1 MIKVFRNHVCLCA
14 CTTAILS
21 LLQNGGV
28 VYASAEE
35 RLNRSSYGLS
45 VSDIGADIYVLP
57 IVSPISNRNY
67 LISSVEGH
75 PIMPP
80 HISSVEPSSPISA
93 LPNDN
98 VISGKGGY
106 SGHLSGSNVHKPPLK
121 GQSGD
126 NYSPPNKI
134 NIGNN
139 DDGIRG
145 GSDYRE
151 LSGVDGENGR
161 QENIDNSVRD
171 ADSDKRGVNPGF
183 YYYSGLYYICDNC
196 GEARIDNKS
205 YKITNENASNYPAD
219 PTAITVKQRG
229 TRVEG
234 ENVTVSSDV
243 LGRSFLRGVAVS
255 DNGKIVLINPTL
267 RNTKL
272 ALFANDGIIEVKQ
285 GRIEESDRAVEAIGN
300 SLVILE
306 NTNINTSG
314 GPTSLLSYSG
324 AEIGV
329 EGGKINFVDSH
340 GVSAMLGGKVF
351 LDGVTVTGKGKKG
364 KNHAVF
370 LMDEGGGV
378 EFKGGNIKAEGVHGI
393 LLKNSLKPLYSAPER
408 SEEESDTEDA
418 VGDLSN
424 NFYVTEANFKSSSVT
439 VKGEGSYG
447 IYFQGEKPWSE
458 GRDKKEETSLEDEKA
473 PPRLEVVNFDT
484 TEFSVLDDTAL
495 YGENVISGAVSLM
508 KSTLRSENFL
518 LKAEKGASITVLAD
532 GSTLGGRAHVDK
544 DSNAELYLG
553 DSTWI
558 LPQKLQRD
566 QQEDASNSSIS
577 LVSLMGKSS
586 IHFKRQE
593 SSSVNDYQTLRI
605 GKGKGEVYKAR
616 DGASIFL
623 HSYLDK
629 GGDLGQQKTDR
640 VLIHGDVSGKTM
652 LRVHAVAGS
661 PGGYTGKGGN
671 EEGISVIQV
680 SGEAKQD
687 SFQLEGGYVA
697 LGELPYQYKLYSYGP
712 GSLLGKASANQRLVE
727 GNGEFWDF
735 RLESQSIDSDV
746 KPQPDPRP
754 TPPPAPT
761 PPPGP
766 APEPHPRP
774 KPGVKA
780 VVPQVPTYL
789 LLPNALRHLGLMNVS
804 NQNQRLE
811 ALRIASGG
819 LLENREKPL
828 FFVRGYGGNHR
839 YTSNLSALEYGYG
852 GELDYNAVEAGVL
865 LKAIENMYGTT
876 SFGIIGSY
884 ERFSLQPLNVEQSQ
898 KSTFN
903 KWSVAAYGG
912 VQHDTGFYVDGLVSY
927 GLFKGDVLTTARG
940 KTATLKGNPLSASLT
955 AGKTFT
961 VGEDGFVFDPQVQV
975 VYQYLQFNKV
985 RDVDSF
991 DIELGKL
998 HQWVGRVGGR
1008 LTKML
1013 VATDESQVI
1022 SFYGKIHLSHGFE
1035 GKQFVHFKDPFQLGA
1050 FGSSLETGL
1059 GFNAQLSQNFALHG
1073 DLVYQHKL
1081 TKAGFSGTSFSGG
1094 LRYHF

>member
-21 LLQNGGV
+21 FIQNEIV
-28 VYASAEE
+28 IAASVEE
-35 RLNRSSYGLS
+35 RLNRSSYGIS
-45 VSDIGADIYVLP
+45 VSGIEADIYVLP
-57 IVSPISNRNY
+57 LVPPISNRNY
-67 LISSVEGH
+67 LISGVEGR
-75 PIMPP
+75 PIIPP
-80 HISSVEPSSPISA
+80 RISGVEPFPPISA

-98 VISGKGGY
+98 VIRGRGVY
-106 SGHLSGSNVHKPPLK
+106 SGHLSGSNVHKLPLK
-121 GQSGD
+121 GESGD
-126 NYSPPNKI
+126 KYSPPNHKI

-139 DDGIRG
+139 DEGIRG
-145 GSDYRE
+145 GSDYRK
-151 LSGVDGENGR
+151 LSGLDGENGR
-161 QENIDNSVRD
+161 QENIDNSVKD
-171 ADSDKRGVNPGF
+171 ADSDKRGIKPGF

-205 YKITNENASNYPAD
+205 YKITNENASNYPAE

-234 ENVTVSSDV
+234 KNVTVSSDV

-267 RNTKL
+267 QNTKL
-272 ALFANDGIIEVKQ
+272 ALFANDGIIEIKQ
-285 GRIEESDRAVEAIGN
+285 GRIEESDRAVEAIGH

-329 EGGKINFVDSH
+329 EGGKINFADSH
-340 GVSAMLGGKVF
+340 GISAILGGKVF

-364 KNHAVF
+364 ENHAVF
-370 LMDEGGGV
+370 LMDEGGEV
-378 EFKGGNIKAEGVHGI
+378 KFKGGNIKAEGMHGI
-393 LLKNSLKPLYSAPER
+393 LLRNSLKPLYSAQER
-408 SEEESDTEDA
+408 SEEKSDTEDD

-439 VKGEGSYG
+439 VKGAGSYG

-458 GRDKKEETSLEDEKA
+458 GGDKKEEISLEDEKV

-508 KSTLRSENFL
+508 KSTLRSGDFL
-518 LKAEKGASITVLAD
+518 LKAKRGASITVLAD
-532 GSTLGGRAHVDK
+532 GSTLEGRTYVDK
-544 DSNAELYLG
+544 DSNGELYLG
-553 DSTWI
+553 GGSTWI
-558 LPQKLQRD
+558 LQQKPQRD

-593 SSSVNDYQTLRI
+593 SSSGDDYQTLRI

-629 GGDLGQQKTDR
+629 GGALGQQKTDR

-661 PGGYTGKGGN
+661 PGGYTGRGGN

-697 LGELPYQYKLYSYGP
+697 LGELPYQYKLYGYGP
-712 GSLLGKASANQRLVE
+712 GSRLGKASANQRLVE
-727 GNGEFWDF
+727 GSGEFWDF
-735 RLESQSIDSDV
+735 RLESQSVDPDV

-754 TPPPAPT
+754 TPPP
-761 PPPGP
+761 GP
-766 APEPHPRP
+766 APEPRP

-876 SFGIIGSY
+876 SLGIIGSY

-912 VQHDTGFYVDGLVSY
+912 MQHEAGFYVDGLVSY

-955 AGKTFT
+955 AGKTFM

-985 RDVDSF
+985 RDVDDF
-991 DIELGKL
+991 DIDLGKL

-1013 VATDESQVI
+1013 VATDESQVV

-1035 GKQFVHFKDPFQLGA
+1035 GKQFVHFKDAFQLGA

-1059 GFNAQLSQNFALHG
+1059 GFNAQLSPNFAIHG